1 MAHVIS
7 PAAPILLVDDE
18 EQALRSYDLNLRYH
32 GYTNTVRCLDSR
44 EAPAMLENQSFSLI
58 VLDLCMPHVS
68 GEELLDTI
76 RRVQPSLPAIV
87 VTGHNEVE
95 TAVRCMRAGAL
106 NFLLKPVDRQRLLEA
121 VDNALGQTAEDAQSD
136 TQIPGSYAS
145 DTDDPGL
152 EDDGLVVADPAM
164 HAVRKR
170 LRAFAVT
177 EAPALILGE
186 TGVGKE
192 LAARAIHTMSGR
204 PGRFVA
210 LNAAGLD
217 DAFFADTLFGHEKGA
232 YTNAQ
237 GSRTGLVDAAAGGSL
252 FLDEIGD
259 LSFASQLKLL
269 RLIQEKEYYPLGSD
283 KPRPLRAR
291 IIAATNKTLPELMDP
306 ACFRRDLFFRLR
318 THLVQIPPLRERP
331 QDIPILARHFLK
343 RAAAELGMV
352 PPRIMPDFLALLAQH
367 QFPGNVREL
376 ESMLYNALAVQR
388 AETAEEADSE
398 LRRVLDDKAVLEWM
412 HFQQGTP
419 LAVASS
425 SGAAGEGNGMSG
437 VNLGRDLSS
446 GEVFPTLKEAQERVI
461 EEAMRRCDGNQSAAA
476 RLLGISRQA
485 LNRRLNTVRKS

>member
-1 MAHVIS
+1 MAHVTN

-32 GYTNTVRCLDSR
+32 GYTNTVRCQDSR
-44 EAPAMLENQSFSLI
+44 EAPAMLENQEFSLV

-68 GEELLDTI
+68 GEELLEVI
-76 RRVQPSLPAIV
+76 RRVQPSLPSIV

-121 VDNALGQTAEDAQSD
+121 VDNALNQAAVDAESEAG
-136 TQIPGSYAS
+136 IPGGNAP
-145 DTDDPGL
+145 DT
-152 EDDGLVVADPAM
+152 EDSEWDGDGLVIADPAM
-164 HAVRKR
+164 QEVRKR
-170 LRAFAVT
+170 LKAFAVT

-204 PGRFVA
+204 SGRFVA

-217 DAFFADTLFGHEKGA
+217 DVFFADTLFGHEKGA

-283 KPRPLRAR
+283 KSRPLRAR

-331 QDIPILARHFLK
+331 QDIPILVRHFLK
-343 RAAAELGMV
+343 RAAAELGMAQ
-352 PPRIMPDFLALLAQH
+352 PRITPDFLALLAQH
-367 QFPGNVREL
+367 HFPGNVREL

-388 AETAEEADSE
+388 AETQEEADSTV
-398 LRRVLDDKAVLEWM
+398 RRVLDDKAVLEWM
-412 HFQQGTP
+412 HFQQETP
-419 LAVASS
+419 LSVASTG
-425 SGAAGEGNGMSG
+425 GATANGNGASG
-437 VNLGRDLSS
+437 VNLGRDLSL
-446 GEVFPTLKEAQERVI
+446 GEGFPTLREAQERVI

-485 LNRRLNTVRKS
+485 LNRRLNTTRKS